1 MIIKNKLMSMFAFMF
16 LVVSVLPTQV
26 GAIPPPQ
33 GSTTPSI
40 SCYNFSTDFYYG
52 MTIPPVSIQQYR
64 STITNPAYLIY
75 AASIT
80 KLHQILEAEGYPI
93 PSDEKNK
100 KFGKVTATSL
110 VKYQTVQKVAI
121 GEEPNGIFTEKTRNV
136 VNQKYGCISKATINL
151 TEPNANSVRA
161 RGEVVAIKW
170 DAAKIPNTTDVTIQ
184 YVTAQNTA
192 TTTIATQSGVRNGKG
207 QYNWTVPSTMSLG
220 QYKILVSLTGAA
232 KSDTSAKSFEIRDKA
247 LEITSPTI
255 EVQVAAGSK
264 LPVTWK
270 TSTAIKPAD
279 KIKVSL
285 VGTLV
290 SGTAASTTIEL
301 GRVVNNG
308 ALTWTVPD
316 RVNNRVVTGTSTFN
330 IVLQTESGLHT
341 STSSSVVKIVPKT
354 VATSVVPPATVAP
367 KITVWN
373 IMTQKVRGNPIIVN
387 WTTNTSFGSSA
398 RVYAKLMRTNGSVET
413 EVARTSSV
421 TPYTNSITLTIPAK
435 AVASATATTN
445 DYKVVL
451 VVTGLPSG
459 VSLDATSDITTDSF
473 SVATQG
479 QNATVTAQTN
489 IPTADAGVV
498 YKGSPLTINTV
509 STGIPSGTS
518 FTAKIIKVTG
528 QTTSVA
534 LTAIGKFTSN
544 ATNVVI
550 NIPTSLANG
559 TYKVQISTT
568 VDTQPI
574 DALTSTF
581 EVRDRPVVLPKI
593 TIGAVP
599 TAIERGVPLTVT
611 WTSNSAVPTTS
622 KVHIELVNANTGT
635 RMNYLASSALASRN
649 TAEITIPTSTP
660 VNGNYKI
667 RIVPISGL
675 ANIDNTSI
683 LESNSFSVTFKSGQI
698 SAKTNRITSAAP
710 KGSPITVEFTGTAPA
725 STRLTLNL
733 MKADGTAVSGV
744 PNLSTYLSVGQ
755 AKFNIPATLA
765 TGQYKI
771 GVSGIVDTNL
781 VSTTTPIFEVV
792 PPYVSFID
800 SASQN
805 GITKTNGQN
814 GSTTAISATFEMQVV
829 ANGGT
834 FTKPLPSNLNI
845 VFENTVTGATFSPS
859 KIVVSGSNIAKD
871 SSGGFIIQAT
881 LDTSKFASNTSG
893 TYRAKVVKMT
903 YTFNGVATTKT
914 EDLGVYVTPTITLVR

>member
-1 MIIKNKLMSMFAFMF
+1 MITKNKLMSMFAFMF
-16 LVVSVLPTQV
+16 LAVSVLPTQV

-40 SCYNFSTDFYYG
+40 NCYNFSTDFYYG
-52 MTIPPVSIQQYR
+52 MTIPPVRIQQYR

-121 GEEPNGIFTEKTRNV
+121 GEEPNGIFTENTRNV

-151 TEPNANSVRA
+151 IEPNANSVRA

-207 QYNWTVPSTMSLG
+207 QYNWTVPSNMSLG
-220 QYKILVSLTGAA
+220 QYKILVSLTGVA
-232 KSDTSAKSFEIRDKA
+232 KSDTSTKSFEIRDKA
-247 LEITSPTI
+247 LEITSPTV
-255 EVQVAAGSK
+255 EVQTVVGSR
-264 LPVTWK
+264 LPITWK
-270 TSTAIKPAD
+270 TSTAIRSTD
-279 KIKVSL
+279 RIKVSL

-290 SGTAASTTIEL
+290 SGTAASTTIEV
-301 GRVVNNG
+301 GRVANNG
-308 ALTWTVPD
+308 AFTWTVPD
-316 RVNNRVVTGTSTFN
+316 RINNKVVTGTSTFS
-330 IVLQTESGLHT
+330 IVLQTENGLHT
-341 STSSSVVKIVPKT
+341 STSSSVVKIAPKA
-354 VATSVVPPATVAP
+354 VATSVAPPATVAP

-473 SVATQG
+473 SVSTQG
-479 QNATVTAQTN
+479 QNAT
-489 IPTADAGVV
+489 
-498 YKGSPLTINTV
+498 LT
-509 STGIPSGTS
+509 
-518 FTAKIIKVTG
+518 
-528 QTTSVA
+528 
-534 LTAIGKFTSN
+534 
-544 ATNVVI
+544 
-550 NIPTSLANG
+550 
-559 TYKVQISTT
+559 
-568 VDTQPI
+568 
-574 DALTSTF
+574 
-581 EVRDRPVVLPKI
+581 
-593 TIGAVP
+593 
-599 TAIERGVPLTVT
+599 
-611 WTSNSAVPTTS
+611 
-622 KVHIELVNANTGT
+622 
-635 RMNYLASSALASRN
+635 
-649 TAEITIPTSTP
+649 
-660 VNGNYKI
+660 
-667 RIVPISGL
+667 
-675 ANIDNTSI
+675 
-683 LESNSFSVTFKSGQI
+683 
-698 SAKTNRITSAAP
+698 AKTNRVTSAAP

-744 PNLSTYLSVGQ
+744 SNVSAYLSAGQ
-755 AKFNIPATLA
+755 TKFNIPATLA

-814 GSTTAISATFEMQVV
+814 GLTTAMSATFEMQVV

-871 SSGGFIIQAT
+871 SGGGFIILAT

-903 YTFNGVATTKT
+903 YTFNGVVTTKT
-914 EDLGVYVTPTITLVR
+914 EDLGRYVTPTTTLVR